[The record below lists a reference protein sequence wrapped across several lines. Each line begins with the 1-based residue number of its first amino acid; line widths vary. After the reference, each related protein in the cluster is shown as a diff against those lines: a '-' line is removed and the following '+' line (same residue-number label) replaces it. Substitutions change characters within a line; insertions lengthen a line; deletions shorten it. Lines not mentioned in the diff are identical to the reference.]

1 MQVRDWRAVLAAVMC
16 LTIAGPLQTTV
27 ALAREP
33 AEAQKDLQARLRA
46 AEAWL
51 GVYLEQEA
59 VPAAAVA
66 VVHDQKILWEKGF
79 GHADAEKK
87 IPVSS
92 DTRFSICSISK
103 LFTGMAVMQLRDA
116 GVIELDR
123 PVSAY
128 LPWYDEGEKE
138 EEPATI
144 RSILSHV
151 SGLPREAGHP
161 YWATREFPDLES
173 VKGQTETLSAQS
185 MPFEYFQ
192 YSNLAMVLLGEVVE
206 AVSGVSYET
215 YIQSRLI
222 DPIGLKNT
230 SPHWPRELYGREF
243 AAGFGPR
250 AGDGTRKPFAYY
262 EIGALAPAAGFS
274 SSAADLARIASWQ
287 FRVLEGVE
295 PDILSASA
303 LREMQRIHWASP
315 DRPEESWGLGF
326 RVFQHGGE
334 TLVGHDGGC
343 PGFNSTFILR
353 PQDRIA
359 IIMLVDVNDVD
370 PGPLALSLYDFIA
383 PLIREA
389 YPRPAAPAPARAL
402 DLSAYEGVYG
412 RADYHNHIYVFPE
425 KGELATAALYED
437 AAGARLERYRHIEGT
452 TFRRIRHDGSL
463 AETLIFEL
471 DRSGEPVRLWRHD
484 QFMERVTNP

>member
-1 MQVRDWRAVLAAVMC
+1 MQVPDWRAVLAAVMC
-16 LTIAGPLQTTV
+16 LTIAGLSQTTQ
-27 ALAREP
+27 AREP
-33 AEAQKDLQARLRA
+33 AEAQKDLQARVRA
-46 AEAWL
+46 ADAWL

-87 IPVSS
+87 VPVSA

-116 GVIELDR
+116 GEIELDR

-128 LPWYDEGEKE
+128 LPWYAEGEKGQ
-138 EEPATI
+138 EPATI
-144 RSILSHV
+144 RSMLSHV
-151 SGLPREAGHP
+151 SGLPREAGLP
-161 YWATREFPDLES
+161 YWATREFPDPENIKS
-173 VKGQTETLSAQS
+173 QTETLSAQS
-185 MPFEYFQ
+185 KPFEYFQ
-192 YSNLAMVLLGEVVE
+192 YSNLAMVLLGEIVE
-206 AVSGVSYET
+206 AVSGLSYET
-215 YIQSRLI
+215 YAQRRLLN
-222 DPIGLKNT
+222 PIGLKNT
-230 SPHWPRELYGREF
+230 SPNWPRALYGGEF

-250 AGDGTRKPFAYY
+250 AGNGTRKPFAYY
-262 EIGALAPAAGFS
+262 DIGALTPAAGFS
-274 SSAADLARIASWQ
+274 SSAADLARFASWQ
-287 FRVLEGVE
+287 FRVLEGTE
-295 PDILSASA
+295 ADTLSASA

-343 PGFNSTFILR
+343 PGFNSTFIMR

-359 IIMLVDVNDVD
+359 IVMLVDVNDVD
-370 PGPLALSLYDFIA
+370 PGPLALSLYDFLTPVIK
-383 PLIREA
+383 EA
-389 YPRPAAPAPARAL
+389 YPVPAPAPIRTL

-412 RADYHNHIYVFPE
+412 RTDYHNHIYVLPE
-425 KGELATAALYED
+425 NGELTTIALYDD
-437 AAGARLERYRHIEGT
+437 APGTRLERYRHVEGT

-463 AETLIFEL
+463 AETLTFDL
-471 DRSGEPVRLWRHD
+471 DQGGEPVRLWRHH
-484 QFMERVTNP
+484 QFMERVPVP